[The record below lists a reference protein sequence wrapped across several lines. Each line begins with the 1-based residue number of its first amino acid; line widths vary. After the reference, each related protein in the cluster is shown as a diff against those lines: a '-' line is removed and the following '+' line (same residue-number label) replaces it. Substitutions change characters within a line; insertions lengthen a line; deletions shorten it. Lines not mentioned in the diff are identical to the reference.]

1 MSKGIFKSLAYISE
15 MIESITPKTDQH
27 HGFISIDDGKG
38 LVTNLNDRY
47 EAQRQFTLE
56 LITLAMD
63 DGSSGLVGRKRI
75 NVEIHIKYSIP
86 KEAGFRIRI
95 MNEDSS
101 KIIDTIKGPQYN
113 FNETGIVSVIPLQS
127 RAEEIT
133 DINGAIIAHVLII
146 PFDLLYLE
154 I

>member
-1 MSKGIFKSLAYISE
+1 
-15 MIESITPKTDQH
+15 MIEEILPKTDSHQ
-27 HGFISIDDGKG
+27 GFISIDDGSG

-56 LITLAMD
+56 LVTLAED
-63 DGSSGLVGRKRI
+63 DGSSGLSGRKRI
-75 NVEIHIKYSIP
+75 NVEIHIRYSIP
-86 KEAGFRIRI
+86 KETGFRIRM

-133 DINGAIIAHVLII
+133 DINGVIVAHVLII

-154 I
+154 S

>member
-1 MSKGIFKSLAYISE
+1 MSRGIFKSLDYIKN
-15 MIESITPKTDQH
+15 MIEEILPKTDSHQ
-27 HGFISIDDGKG
+27 GFISIDDGSG

-56 LITLAMD
+56 LVTLAED
-63 DGSSGLVGRKRI
+63 DGSSGLSGRKRI
-75 NVEIHIKYSIP
+75 NVEIHIRYSIP
-86 KEAGFRIRI
+86 KETGFRIRM

-133 DINGAIIAHVLII
+133 DINGVIVAHVLII

-154 I
+154 S